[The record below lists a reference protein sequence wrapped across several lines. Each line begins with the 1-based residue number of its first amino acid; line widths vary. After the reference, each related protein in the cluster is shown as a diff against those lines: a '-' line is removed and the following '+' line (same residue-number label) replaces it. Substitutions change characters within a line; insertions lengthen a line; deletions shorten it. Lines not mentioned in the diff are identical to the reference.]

1 MGIRR
6 EARTWAVRESVMIS
20 RSIRIA
26 LAVVLACSVVSCT
39 GDASDD
45 GASGETAHAETV
57 ATLIGLLPADA
68 RGVFAVDL
76 AALRSDGS
84 SEDVTALLDGEGG
97 DPVFIKE
104 QLAAIGAFAQT
115 IDVTGEVS
123 SALLAQ
129 TTDNADGLFLLAK
142 LESETLDE
150 AVDGSMP
157 ESAGTYG
164 PASRALYVDGNGNHI
179 ALLPGGLLAVGKR
192 RAVKSV
198 VDVADGVEP
207 ENASAIVPF
216 LDALDGGAHM
226 SFVYGLPALF
236 DDDVT
241 PGRSLRGAAVMSGA
255 LDVVDREIEGS
266 IAFHTSNASEFVD
279 SYNTLNRH
287 AVEGE
292 DPSEEPL
299 TLAEPVAEDLG
310 RVVVTLPPSPI
321 DASPDETVAVR
332 NIAKKLFVGMEA
344 HDYAEG
350 VSSTGNPAW
359 IDLIITSE
367 ADGDTPP
374 SPGAVFFRWKF
385 RDQAAMAAFEA
396 NELPPGFTL
405 APTQFLETD
414 DPEGEY
420 FVALMLYNAGGGS
433 IVDGARAEWDVFVSP
448 PEGADPDAPE
458 RPRYM
463 IIEAQSENVS
473 FDPTTLLSEAS
484 PVSYEFVDDEV
495 VGSVGQLE
503 GGREVPI
510 FESSFPRPDPD
521 QAEATRWTPEMA
533 IANDY
538 MHWPNGVYDHIV
550 YNATTYN
557 WDGYFVDTAQT
568 TISDNSRWAQY
579 LQPELLDATYYV
591 NTLEY
596 VASPLANLDSP
607 YLDVTPEERANLL
620 AFKDNG
626 HQRGIM
632 RGRVEE
638 LFSGTGDAYVGFRV
652 PNETPSTYYNF
663 EITDPEA
670 MAAALDLPDGER
682 LAPTTLLEDGP
693 ERYYLTLSVSKV
705 EDAIEGTRAEWSVYV
720 DDGNGRPHQQV
731 LDLMTADVG
740 IDPVSIVN
748 LPSEVRHGLADGVLS
763 TRLSSA
769 AISFDA
775 SFETAGTT
783 DEALTLDWIESG
795 DNVCYANGVCDKFY
809 YDAETLDVPVHRA
822 ADVTVNQ
829 FSTPWNE
836 FVSATPAVVFYRD
849 NAQGYAVKRWHN
861 LEVEVE
867 VPEIGGL
874 EGATHT
880 ISGSGTLV
888 GRESQVADSDYTYTG
903 DAVVEGDQLTFSL
916 DQRVDNA
923 LGISH
928 IYTTGSFDLATGRG
942 TQTVV
947 DCRGAALMCADV
959 VAGSEAPY
967 TAQDLDASDPDAI
980 TWKVDV
986 AVDISNF
993 GMADSASTFSATREG

>member
-1 MGIRR
+1 MGIQR
-6 EARTWAVRESVMIS
+6 EAGTRAVREGTWIS

-26 LAVVLACSVVSCT
+26 LVVALVCSFVSCT
-39 GDASDD
+39 DDSSDGGAGGD
-45 GASGETAHAETV
+45 TAHAETV
-57 ATLIGLLPADA
+57 AALTGVLPADT

-76 AALRSDGS
+76 AALLSGGS
-84 SEDVTALLDGEGG
+84 SEEVSALLDGAGG

-104 QLAAIGAFAQT
+104 QLAAIGALAAT
-115 IDVTGEVS
+115 VDVPGEVS

-129 TTDNADGLFLLAK
+129 TTDNADGMFLVAK
-142 LESETLDE
+142 LESETLE
-150 AVDGSMP
+150 QAVDGSTP
-157 ESAGTYG
+157 EAAGTYG
-164 PASRALYVDGNGNHI
+164 PESRALYVDGNGNHL
-179 ALLPGGLLAVGKR
+179 ALLPGGLLVVGKK
-192 RAVKSV
+192 RAVKAV
-198 VDVADGVEP
+198 VDVADGVDP
-207 ENASAIVPF
+207 GDASAIAPF
-216 LDALDGGAHM
+216 FDALDAATPI

-236 DDDVT
+236 DDAVT
-241 PGRSLRGAAVMSGA
+241 PDRSLRGAAVMSGA
-255 LDVVDREIEGS
+255 LDVVDRDVEGS
-266 IAFHTSNASEFVD
+266 IAFHTSNASEFVE

-292 DPSEEPL
+292 DPTEQPL
-299 TLAEPVAEDLG
+299 TLAEPVAEGLDQ
-310 RVVVTLPPSPI
+310 VVVTLPPSPI

-332 NIAKKLFVGMEA
+332 NVAKKLLVGMEA
-344 HDYAEG
+344 HDYAED

-359 IDLIITSE
+359 IDLIIKSE

-385 RDQAAMAAFEA
+385 RDRAAMEAFAA

-405 APTQFLETD
+405 APTQFLDSD

-420 FVALMLYNAGGGS
+420 FIALMLYNAGGGS

-448 PEGADPDAPE
+448 PEGADPDAPD

-463 IIEAQSENVS
+463 IIQALSENVS
-473 FDPTTLLSEAS
+473 FDPTTLLSQAN
-484 PVSYEFVDDEV
+484 PVSYELVDDDV
-495 VGSVGQLE
+495 VSSVRQLE
-503 GGREVPI
+503 GDREVPV

-521 QAEATRWTPEMA
+521 HAEVARWTPEMA

-557 WDGYFVDTAQT
+557 WDGYFVDTSQT
-568 TISDNSRWAQY
+568 TITDNSRWAQY
-579 LQPELLDATYYV
+579 LQPELMDATYYV

-596 VASPLANLDSP
+596 VASPLANLDSE
-607 YLDVTPEERANLL
+607 YLDVTPEERADLL

-632 RGRVEE
+632 RGRVEQ
-638 LFSGTGDAYVGFRV
+638 LFLGTGDAYVGLDV
-652 PNETPSTYYNF
+652 ANETPSTYYNF
-663 EITDPEA
+663 EVTDPEA
-670 MAAALDLPDGER
+670 LAAALDLPAGQH
-682 LAPTTLLEDGP
+682 LARTTLFENGA
-693 ERYYLTLSVSKV
+693 ERYFLTLKV
-705 EDAIEGTRAEWSVYV
+705 YEVDDAVEGTRAEWSVYV
-720 DDGNGRPHQQV
+720 DDGSGRPHQMV
-731 LDLMTADVG
+731 LDLMTEDVG

-748 LPSEVRHGLADGVLS
+748 LPSDVRHGLADGALS
-763 TRLSSA
+763 TRLSSPT
-769 AISFDA
+769 ISFDA
-775 SFETAGTT
+775 SFEAATAS

-795 DNVCYANGVCDKFY
+795 DNVCYTNGVCDKFY

-822 ADVTVNQ
+822 ADVTVNE
-829 FSTPWNE
+829 FSTPWSD
-836 FVSATPAVVFYRD
+836 FVNATPSIVFYRD

-867 VPEIGGL
+867 VAEIGGL

-880 ISGSGTLV
+880 ITGRGTLV

-916 DQRVDNA
+916 DQQVDNA
-923 LGISH
+923 LGVSH

-959 VAGSEAPY
+959 VPGSEAPY

-993 GMADSASTFSATREG
+993 GMADSASTFTATREG